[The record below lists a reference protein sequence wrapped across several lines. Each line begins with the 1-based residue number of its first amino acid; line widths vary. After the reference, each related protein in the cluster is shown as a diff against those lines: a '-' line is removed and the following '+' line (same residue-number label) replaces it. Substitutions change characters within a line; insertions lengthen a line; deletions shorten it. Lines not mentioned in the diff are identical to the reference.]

1 MRALVA
7 LVMPPGPAFVD
18 ALRAAWDAGDAAL
31 PVDHRLPPRLVDEL
45 LDALCPTHVVDDTGT
60 RVARGGGRSIADGD
74 ALVVATSGTTGAP
87 KGVVLTHEA
96 VAASAVA
103 TTRRLGVDPHRHR
116 WLCCLP
122 VAHVGGLSVIT
133 RSLLTGTPLEVHPGF
148 DAAAVNAAAAAGVTH
163 TSLVTAALARI
174 DASRFERILLGGAA
188 PPAAVPPNC
197 VVTYG
202 MTETGSGIWYDD
214 APLDGVEVDVRDDE
228 IHVRGPMLLRAYR
241 DADGERDPRLA
252 DGWFATGDA
261 GAIDEAGHLQVH
273 GRRGGVIVTG
283 GEKVWPEQVERVLAT
298 HPAVA
303 DVLVHGV
310 PHPEWGAV
318 VVARIVPRDP
328 TRPPD
333 VATLRAFTRD
343 VLAPYAQPRLI
354 EVVDHLPRTAL
365 GKLRR
370 G

>member
-1 MRALVA
+1 
-7 LVMPPGPAFVD
+7 MPPGPAFVD
-18 ALRAAWDAGDAAL
+18 ALRAAWDTGDAVL

-45 LDALCPTHVVDDTGT
+45 LDALRPTRVVDETGT
-60 RVARGGGRSIADGD
+60 SVARRDGREVADGD

-87 KGVVLTHEA
+87 KGVVLTHDA
-96 VAASAVA
+96 VAASAFA

-133 RSLLTGTPLEVHPGF
+133 RSLLSGTPLDVHPGF
-148 DAAAVNAAAAAGVTH
+148 DAAAVTAAAASGATH
-163 TSLVTAALARI
+163 TSLVTATLARI

-188 PPAAVPPNC
+188 PPATVPANC

-214 APLDGVEVDVRDDE
+214 AALDGVEIEVRDDE

-241 DADGERDPRLA
+241 HAAGDLDPKLA
-252 DGWFATGDA
+252 GGWFATGDA
-261 GAIDEAGHLQVH
+261 GAIDANGRLHVH

-283 GEKVWPEQVERVLAT
+283 GEKVWPEQVERALAA
-298 HPAVA
+298 HPDVA
-303 DVLVHGV
+303 DVIVHGV

-318 VVARIVPRDP
+318 VGARIVPRDP
-328 TRPPD
+328 ARPPD

-343 VLAPYAQPRLI
+343 VLAPYAQPRLV
-354 EVVDHLPRTAL
+354 EVVEHLPRTAL